1 MKIWK
6 INERGKKGI
15 SMSVFLGDIN
25 VSEIPKNQ
33 GNINVSEIPKNQGY
47 IKIPILRYLYILYN
61 RL

>member
-33 GNINVSEIPKNQGY
+33 GY